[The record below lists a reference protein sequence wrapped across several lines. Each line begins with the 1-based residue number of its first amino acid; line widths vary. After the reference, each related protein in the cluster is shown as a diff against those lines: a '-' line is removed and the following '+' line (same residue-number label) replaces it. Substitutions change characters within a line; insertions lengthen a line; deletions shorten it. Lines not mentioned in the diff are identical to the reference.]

1 MITSKFL
8 RKVFAL
14 MVAVAVTVPAASFA
28 YLPVSAEVSVSA
40 TWNVD
45 VETGDE
51 DFLPY
56 PVNKAFESAASRY
69 KGGKLVPVVKYGSQV
84 VAGYNYQFICKNIA
98 DDGTVSLKNVTV
110 YDYNYNGWTSNST
123 AMISSIED
131 FNIEDYEYDYKRGF
145 SDSRPI
151 GGMYI
156 SISTGLDELPYDVS
170 SAFEA
175 ALPSMNVTSCEPI
188 AYLGKRVDSSGTDF
202 ALLCYTQSAKYIYD
216 YYIDVVVIHR
226 NFDGSSYQKTSYS
239 IFGERTNYN
248 NIPLENR
255 SDVDSS
261 VVIGDWAT
269 VYARGYGSTHE
280 YTYAAL
286 YKKKTDKKW
295 TVARGYSDDEYIY
308 FKPAKVTEYD
318 VCVKV
323 KDSKGNI
330 AKKFFTLTVYPK
342 LKNTSTISAT
352 TIKKGDTVTVSGSA
366 TGGRGSYDYAVL
378 YKKKSETKWTVRQGY
393 KENSE
398 IIIRPYAATDYD
410 VCIKVMDWDSSI
422 SKKYFTVTVTK

>member
-1 MITSKFL
+1 MKNGMLKRIFVMFACAAITIP
-8 RKVFAL
+8 
-14 MVAVAVTVPAASFA
+14 AVSFT
-28 YLPVSAEVSVSA
+28 YLPVSAEASVSVS
-40 TWNVD
+40 WNVD
-45 VETGDE
+45 VETGNE
-51 DFLPY
+51 DFLYY

-69 KGGKLVPVVKYGSQV
+69 KGGTLIPIVKYGSQV
-84 VAGYNYQFICKNIA
+84 VAGYNYQFICKHIA
-98 DDGTVSLKNVTV
+98 DDGTVSLKKVTV
-110 YDYNYNGWTSNST
+110 YDPNFNGWTSNSR
-123 AMISSIED
+123 AGISSIED
-131 FNIEDYEYDYKRGF
+131 FNIEDYEHNYKCGF
-145 SDSRPI
+145 SDREPI

-156 SISTGLDELPYDVS
+156 SVSTGLDELPADVS
-170 SAFEA
+170 SSFEA
-175 ALPSMNVTSCEPI
+175 LLPHMDVKSCEPI

-226 NFDGSSYQKTSYS
+226 NFDGSSYQKTSCS
-239 IFGERTNYN
+239 ILGTRTNYN

-318 VCVKV
+318 VCVKA
-323 KDSKGNI
+323 KDSIG
-330 AKKFFTLTVYPK
+330 TV
-342 LKNTSTISAT
+342 
-352 TIKKGDTVTVSGSA
+352 
-366 TGGRGSYDYAVL
+366 
-378 YKKKSETKWTVRQGY
+378 
-393 KENSE
+393 
-398 IIIRPYAATDYD
+398 
-410 VCIKVMDWDSSI
+410 
-422 SKKYFTVTVTK
+422 SKKYFTVTVTQ

>member
-1 MITSKFL
+1 MKNGMLKRIFVMFACAAITIP
-8 RKVFAL
+8 
-14 MVAVAVTVPAASFA
+14 AVSFT
-28 YLPVSAEVSVSA
+28 YLPVSAEASVSVS
-40 TWNVD
+40 WNVD
-45 VETGDE
+45 VETGNE
-51 DFLPY
+51 DFLYY

-69 KGGKLVPVVKYGSQV
+69 KGGTLIPIVKYGSQV
-84 VAGYNYQFICKNIA
+84 VAGYNYQFICKHIA
-98 DDGTVSLKNVTV
+98 DDGTVSLKKVTV
-110 YDYNYNGWTSNST
+110 YDPNFDGWTSNSR
-123 AMISSIED
+123 AGISSIED
-131 FNIEDYEYDYKRGF
+131 FNIEDYEHNYKCRF
-145 SDSRPI
+145 PDREPI

-156 SISTGLDELPYDVS
+156 SVSTGLDELPADVS
-170 SAFEA
+170 SSFEA
-175 ALPSMNVTSCEPI
+175 LLPHMDVKSCEPI

-226 NFDGSSYQKTSYS
+226 NFDGSSYQKTSCS
-239 IFGERTNYN
+239 ILGTRTNYN